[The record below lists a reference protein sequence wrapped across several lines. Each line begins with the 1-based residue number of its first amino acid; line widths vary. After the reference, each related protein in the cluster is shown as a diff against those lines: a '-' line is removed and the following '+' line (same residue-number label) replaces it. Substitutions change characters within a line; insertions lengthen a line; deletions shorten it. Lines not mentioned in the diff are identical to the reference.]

1 VGAKSGQNKKPPA
14 AKAGRVAGRQ
24 RLALMLFGA
33 VFVLL
38 FVGFAVAQGLT
49 GPSVPSGD
57 IALVSG
63 VPDDVGH
70 ISEAEYKLAVAQQV
84 ASGEPKEV
92 PKPGSKKAEELKQA
106 IVGQLLESA
115 WIQGEAEELGIS
127 VTDKQIEAELAQ
139 IKKSNWP
146 TPAAYKEFLE
156 TSKLTQ
162 DEVNEK
168 VKVQLFGTKLKEL
181 ILAGAPA
188 PSNSEIA
195 ESYEENKATAY
206 TTKPS
211 RDVRVIINEDKAEV
225 EAALKALEA
234 DDSPANWKTVAKKY
248 SSDPTTSAKGGLQTG
263 LTEELLAS
271 AGPLKGAI
279 FGAATGEVSGPVK
292 FQKNYVVFEVEKLN
306 AEKVQTL
313 GEVRA
318 QISAQLKEQ
327 DQTKFFEEFVA
338 KFESKWTSR
347 TTCAS
352 GYEIT
357 RCSNYPS
364 SLQVAKEREP
374 YESCYEAN
382 PKKAPT
388 ECPAPVTQT
397 KPAIPGTVT
406 FAKPAGEQL
415 VQRPQPE
422 AAAESGKEA
431 AAQQLESAAQGAT
444 EAAGE

>member
-1 VGAKSGQNKKPPA
+1 VGTKSGQNKKPPA
-14 AKAGRVAGRQ
+14 AKAGRAAGRQ
-24 RLALMLFGA
+24 RLALIIFGA
-33 VFVLL
+33 LFVLL
-38 FVGFAVAQGLT
+38 FVGFAIAQGLS

-57 IALVSG
+57 IAAISG
-63 VPDDVGH
+63 VPDDVGQ

-84 ASGEPKEV
+84 ANGEPKKI
-92 PKPGSKKAEELKQA
+92 PKPGSEEAEALKEA
-106 IVGQLLESA
+106 IMGQLLESA

-127 VTDKQIEAELAQ
+127 VTDKEIKTELAQ
-139 IKKSNWP
+139 IKKTNWP
-146 TPAAYKEFLE
+146 TPAAYKEFLK

-168 VKVQLFGTKLKEL
+168 VKVQLLGTKIQEL
-181 ILAGAPA
+181 ISGAAPP

-195 ESYEENKATAY
+195 ENYEENKATTY

-211 RDVRVIINEDKAEV
+211 RDVRLLVNEDKGEV

-248 SSDPTTSAKGGLQTG
+248 SSDPSTSSKGGLQTG
-263 LTEELLAS
+263 LTEELLQS
-271 AGPLKGAI
+271 AGPLKEAI
-279 FGAATGEVSGPVK
+279 FGAATGEVSGPVE

-306 AEKVQTL
+306 PEKVQTL

-318 QISAQLKEQ
+318 QISAQLGETTKKEFLEEFI
-327 DQTKFFEEFVA
+327 TKFQT
-338 KFESKWTSR
+338 KWTSR

-352 GYEIT
+352 GFEIS
-357 RCSNYPS
+357 RCANYPS
-364 SLQVAKEREP
+364 SLRIAKEREP
-374 YESCYEAN
+374 YKSCYEAN

-388 ECPAPVTQT
+388 ECPAPVLQT
-397 KPAIPGTVT
+397 KPAMPGSVTV
-406 FAKPAGEQL
+406 AKPAGEQL

-422 AAAESGKEA
+422 AAAESAKKA
-431 AAQQLESAAQGAT
+431 AAQQLESAAQGAA